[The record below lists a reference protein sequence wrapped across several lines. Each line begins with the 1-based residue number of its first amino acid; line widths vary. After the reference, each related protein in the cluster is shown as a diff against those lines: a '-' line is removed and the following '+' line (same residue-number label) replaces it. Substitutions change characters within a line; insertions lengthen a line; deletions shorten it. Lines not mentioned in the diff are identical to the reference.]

1 MTNVMCVICA
11 SYYVVR
17 VAKVLHYF
25 VLSSS
30 LSFIQS
36 CSSLNTF
43 LSNEQ
48 FFVAFKSNGNVE
60 ISNGIC

>member
-1 MTNVMCVICA
+1 MTNVMCVTCA

-36 CSSLNTF
+36 CSSLNT
-43 LSNEQ
+43 LSNKQ